1 MHMRETQARG
11 DQEIKPRLSLLG
23 RHARMTSLMSS
34 ASTPSSDPHRVDAI
48 LERMR
53 DFVVESDAPITR
65 DDLDVI
71 LGALSRASSP
81 RGLLACLPFRAS
93 DGGNALAFLAIL
105 VPGFRNDGRGGPR
118 RVRTLVDDAQ
128 AAAAAVSLRLAE
140 TAVTLAASDATV
152 SPSPVAAWLW
162 QAAGTL
168 SGLTAATTSDMATP
182 TPTDHPDSWSLA
194 IVDLF
199 ASCGIACEV
208 RLSSDRREL
217 HPVCAKPSRE
227 QERMLESHLEQAMTD
242 ERGWPEI
249 LDVTRGAR
257 CINVYNNER
266 SVSLHYS
273 PLGEENVP

>member
-11 DQEIKPRLSLLG
+11 DREIKPRLSLLG
-23 RHARMTSLMSS
+23 RHARMTILMS
-34 ASTPSSDPHRVDAI
+34 SSDPHRVDAI

-140 TAVTLAASDATV
+140 TAVTLAASDATDV
-152 SPSPVAAWLW
+152 PSPVAAWLW

-217 HPVCAKPSRE
+217 HPVCAKPSRD
-227 QERMLESHLEQAMTD
+227 QE
-242 ERGWPEI
+242 ERLRSALKRSPGHTRTGELLAPI
-249 LDVTRGAR
+249 LAATRGTRA
-257 CINVYNNER
+257 INVEYT
-266 SVSLHYS
+266 SHVLCYSL
-273 PLGEENVP
+273 LGEDNVP